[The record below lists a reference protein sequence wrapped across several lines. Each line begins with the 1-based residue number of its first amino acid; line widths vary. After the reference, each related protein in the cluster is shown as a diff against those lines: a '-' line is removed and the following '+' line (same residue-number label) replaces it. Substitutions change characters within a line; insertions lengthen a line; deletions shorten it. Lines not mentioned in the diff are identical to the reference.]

1 MSISRKS
8 LFSFAGAVA
17 LVLPLAINQ
26 PVLAQEEAAFDQE
39 LPPLALDLPPVV
51 LPLPGAIAIDGP
63 PPGDEMVV
71 GFGNM
76 PLAMPTMGAGRM
88 CPSSGGCPL
97 MSGENA
103 LTDEQ
108 FEKMYSLKNAMLDKV
123 GPKMAE
129 LSSLERQL
137 KDVLTGASIDSKKA
151 ADLKNKITQTKSDL
165 ASIKVEHQIAMAET
179 LTAEQRKL
187 LRQALVKGPMGKM
200 GGKGKMMMMRSRHHG
215 MGGPR

>member
-1 MSISRKS
+1 
-8 LFSFAGAVA
+8 
-17 LVLPLAINQ
+17 
-26 PVLAQEEAAFDQE
+26 
-39 LPPLALDLPPVV
+39 
-51 LPLPGAIAIDGP
+51 
-63 PPGDEMVV
+63 
-71 GFGNM
+71 
-76 PLAMPTMGAGRM
+76 M

-97 MSGENA
+97 MKGENA

-137 KDVLTGASIDSKKA
+137 KDVLTGASIDAKKA
-151 ADLKNKITQTKSDL
+151 NDLKNKITQAKSDL

-179 LTAEQRKL
+179 LTAEQRKA
-187 LRQALVKGPMGKM
+187 LRQAMVKGSMSPM
-200 GGKGKMMMMRSRHHG
+200 GGKGKMMMRSRHRG

>member
-8 LFSFAGAVA
+8 LLSFAGAVA
-17 LVLPLAINQ
+17 LVLPLAVNQ
-26 PVLAQEEAAFDQE
+26 PVLAQEEALFDQE
-39 LPPLALDLPPVV
+39 LPPLALELPAGAM
-51 LPLPGAIAIDGP
+51 PLPGSIAIDGP
-63 PPGDEMVV
+63 APGDEMVI
-71 GFGNM
+71 GFANM
-76 PLAMPTMGAGRM
+76 PMPMPTLGAGRM

-108 FEKMYSLKNAMLDKV
+108 FEKMHSLKNAMLDKV

-151 ADLKNKITQTKSDL
+151 AELKNKITQAKSDQ
-165 ASIKVEHQIAMAET
+165 ASIKVEHQIAMAEV
-179 LTAEQRKL
+179 LTAEQRKIM
-187 LRQALVKGPMGKM
+187 RQALVKGPMGKM
-200 GGKGKMMMMRSRHHG
+200 GGRGKMMMRSRHHG

>member
-26 PVLAQEEAAFDQE
+26 PVLAQEGAAFDQE
-39 LPPLALDLPPVV
+39 LPPLALDLPPGVM
-51 LPLPGAIAIDGP
+51 PLPGAIAIDGP
-63 PPGDEMVV
+63 PPGDEMVI
-71 GFGNM
+71 GFGSLPM
-76 PLAMPTMGAGRM
+76 PVPAMEAGRM

-97 MSGENA
+97 MKGENA

-137 KDVLTGASIDSKKA
+137 KDVLTGASIDAKRA
-151 ADLKNKITQTKSDL
+151 NDLKNKITQAKSDL

-179 LTAEQRKL
+179 LTAEQRKA
-187 LRQALVKGPMGKM
+187 LRQAMVKGSMSPM
-200 GGKGKMMMMRSRHHG
+200 GGKGKMMMRSRHRG